1 MFPVAFSDPDIA
13 FVLIMLGALGL
24 YWELHAPGMMVPG
37 LAGVLL
43 ICAGVYGLYQ
53 DAPTW
58 YGAALLVFAVMLLT
72 IELKYYTHMLAGITG
87 SVLLAVGA
95 IVLFEGP
102 RRVTPALAVAAAA
115 ALGVIVIFLGLLG
128 MRARKSVRLTGIQ
141 QLIGESG
148 VARTALDPAGMV
160 LVRGEY
166 WQATSDHAIPAGRR
180 VSVER
185 AQNLLLYVKES

>member
-1 MFPVAFSDPDIA
+1 MLPVAFSNPDLA
-13 FVLIMLGALGL
+13 FVLIMLGALGI

-37 LAGVLL
+37 VAGLVL
-43 ICAGVYGLYQ
+43 ICAGAYGLYQ
-53 DAPTW
+53 DTPTW
-58 YGAALLVFAVMLLT
+58 YGAAILLIAVALLT

-95 IVLFEGP
+95 IVLLQGP
-102 RRVTPALAVAAAA
+102 RRINPALAVAAAM
-115 ALGVIVIFLGLLG
+115 ALGIIILFLGTLG
-128 MRARKSVRLTGIQ
+128 MHAAKSARLTGIQ
-141 QLIGESG
+141 TLIGESG
-148 VARTALDPAGMV
+148 VAQTALDPAGTV

-185 AQNLLLYVKES
+185 VQNLLLYVKES